1 MAGKKAKGGKRAAAR
16 KRTAVR
22 ASKTARKSAAG
33 KPPRTP
39 VKKVARKAAK
49 KAAKKAA
56 GVVKKVARTAKKA
69 AARVVRPA
77 KSRKRPAAK
86 KPARTKDGR
95 PPNWPALSPYM
106 TVRDAAASVA
116 FYEAAFGFKVEG
128 ELMRDDSGQIM
139 HAGMRLG
146 DACIMFAPQGMD
158 PQMRAP
164 VEVGGGFGLSLYV
177 YVADVDALAARA
189 LRAGADLQQ
198 APADQFWGDRIA
210 IFVDPD
216 GYHWT
221 FATHVGEFDASKAPH

>member
-1 MAGKKAKGGKRAAAR
+1 MAGKKAKGGKRAAAK
-16 KRTAVR
+16 KRTAVK

-33 KPPRTP
+33 KPSRTP

-49 KAAKKAA
+49 KAA
-56 GVVKKVARTAKKA
+56 AK
-69 AARVVRPA
+69 VVRPA

-86 KPARTKDGR
+86 KPARAKDGR